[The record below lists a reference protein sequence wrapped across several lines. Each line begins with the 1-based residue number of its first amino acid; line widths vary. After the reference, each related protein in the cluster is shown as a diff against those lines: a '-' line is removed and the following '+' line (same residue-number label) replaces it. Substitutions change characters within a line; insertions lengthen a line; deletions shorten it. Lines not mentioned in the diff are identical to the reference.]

1 MDRRIW
7 LVAAIAAILTMAGI
21 TWGCSRHDEY
31 DISRGIDKE
40 ITLFTEEVSLPVG
53 DIGPLMP
60 KQLLEKSGL
69 SDLLKQFVKEDE
81 DGYLCVES
89 QGSVF
94 SNFVLM
100 LSMLAPDQSKPA
112 DIPIDAF
119 SGAFNTMASAM
130 EMFGLSTASQVF
142 SLYASNPLTEEIA
155 VSGQLSLT
163 GGEAGSGPSN
173 VLVSKAFSRQK
184 VASGADNAVFF
195 SETQTGARSF
205 DGCKLD
211 NMVLHLPAEFLQKDP
226 AQGIGSISIG
236 YNYKGF
242 ISVGD
247 VLTEALPFDISD
259 LNLPLGQYKVKEA
272 RICADVKSEIPVTL
286 ELASVRILELK
297 TDEEGKTYTEL
308 CEDVEVTPGIS
319 INSGSPDNPV
329 VTPLEVVIKAR
340 EGNIPDIGGIRL
352 GIKVLAPTGEGDK
365 RLGMK
370 QTININNIR
379 ATVSGGIT
387 IKEL

>member
-195 SETQTGARSF
+195 SETQTEAG
-205 DGCKLD
+205 D
-211 NMVLHLPAEFLQKDP
+211 NFHE
-226 AQGIGSISIG
+226 
-236 YNYKGF
+236 
-242 ISVGD
+242 
-247 VLTEALPFDISD
+247 
-259 LNLPLGQYKVKEA
+259 
-272 RICADVKSEIPVTL
+272 
-286 ELASVRILELK
+286 
-297 TDEEGKTYTEL
+297 
-308 CEDVEVTPGIS
+308 
-319 INSGSPDNPV
+319 
-329 VTPLEVVIKAR
+329 
-340 EGNIPDIGGIRL
+340 GIRYYHK
-352 GIKVLAPTGEGDK
+352 GK
-365 RLGMK
+365 
-370 QTININNIR
+370 
-379 ATVSGGIT
+379 
-387 IKEL
+387 